1 MPSKPRLTRARIWVI
16 VGLSIVILVLW
27 GAVQLVFFHYAQMD
41 F

>member
-1 MPSKPRLTRARIWVI
+1 
-16 VGLSIVILVLW
+16 LSIVILVLW